1 MLTKL
6 AIRNVKRSIKDYV
19 LYVITITLIVALMF
33 SFNSMLFSDLIL
45 NMNPRMADYKA
56 LLVMFSFLVL
66 IVVAWLVNYMT
77 KFMLEKRS
85 KEFGT
90 YLILGMENSDV
101 SKLFFYENILLGV
114 ISLVLGTF
122 LGVFVYQ
129 GLLVAITSFF
139 GKDYQLNTDIN
150 FGAVLLT
157 TVYYAVIQFIV
168 AFRNNRYLKKLK
180 IYDLINADKQNEA
193 VKVKNITRS
202 VIIFVLSILAA
213 LVSLT
218 NAPVII
224 ILICMI
230 LFIYGFYMGLSGIL
244 VLIISKTKRFKYKKT
259 NLFIFR
265 QLSSKINT
273 MGFTMGTIAV
283 LFTLALL
290 CCNYALSL
298 TTFKVETA
306 RYAPF
311 DICLTDLS
319 ADENFEDVR
328 EMLQKD
334 GWVKD
339 DIAYRIYRSD
349 DDKFKKVL
357 QDNEVSGGFCEYDT
371 YMKVSDYNVLRGF
384 LGLNQVSLGEN
395 EYIIHSVASVSEY
408 YNSYIKKNSEIT
420 INGKQYKCQNIYDED
435 FAQNGQNGS
444 GYVIVVPDATAE
456 SMEVYYSQYT
466 CQTLKETN
474 NDLYIKLQNYIKQD
488 AEYWATS
495 SGESTEL
502 DHGMGIDSA
511 YIVYDNIMVK
521 NGGCIAEVQAAII
534 TVVTSISYIAL
545 VFICVALTIL
555 AVQQLSDSTKYKF
568 RYKVLNNLGVDNR
581 QRSKIIFK
589 QLLIYFG
596 CPVIVPIAISMGISL
611 KLNQIMLAG
620 TQILSSNYSF
630 FIGALLVFLLIYCVY
645 FIATYIGFKRN
656 VEVER

>member
-101 SKLFFYENILLGV
+101 SKLFFYENILLGIV
-114 ISLVLGTF
+114 SLVLGTF
-122 LGVFVYQ
+122 FGVFVYQ
-129 GLLVAITSFF
+129 GLLVAITAFF
-139 GKDYQLNTDIN
+139 GEDYQLNADIN

-218 NAPVII
+218 NAPIII
-224 ILICMI
+224 ILICII

-311 DICLTDLS
+311 DICLTSLS
-319 ADENFEDVR
+319 TDENFEDTR

-334 GWVKD
+334 GWTKD
-339 DIAYRIYRSD
+339 DIAYYIYRSD

-357 QDNEVSGGFCEYDT
+357 QDNEVSGGFCKYDT

-384 LGLNQVSLGEN
+384 LGLEQVSLGED

-408 YNSYIKKNSEIT
+408 YNSYVKKNPEVT
-420 INGKQYKCQNIYDED
+420 INGKQYKCQNIYNED

-466 CQTLKETN
+466 CQTLKGTN
-474 NDLYIKLQNYIKQD
+474 NDLYIKLQDYIKQD

-495 SGESTEL
+495 SSESTEL

-568 RYKVLNNLGVDNR
+568 RYKVLNNLGVDDR

-611 KLNQIMLAG
+611 KLNQIMLTG